1 LSNRGNTIRVSGR
14 LLWLVV
20 ALAVPVCCAAEV
32 KVGSPAPDFTL
43 KDQYEKDFRL
53 SQLKGRNV
61 LLVVG
66 DRKGSQYGGPYWD
79 GVKKNVG
86 SDIQIDAVSV
96 ADLRAVP
103 RLLRGWVKGKFLGN
117 ESDGKPK
124 NSVVLDWDGVI
135 ENQYGFAKEKT
146 NIYLIDRNG
155 ILQYRAAGTGTA
167 PEVDELIR
175 QVRGLGT
182 K

>member
-1 LSNRGNTIRVSGR
+1 MPRRCNRFRNPG
-14 LLWLVV
+14 WQACLVV
-20 ALAVPVCCAAEV
+20 LAMMRWGWGTEA

-43 KDQYEKDFRL
+43 KDQYEQDFML
-53 SQLKGRNV
+53 NKLKGQNV

-66 DRKGSQYGGPYWD
+66 DRKGSQYGGPYSEA
-79 GVKKNVG
+79 VTRNVG
-86 SDIQIDAVSV
+86 SAVQIHTVSI

-103 RLLRGWVKGKFLGN
+103 RFLRGFVKGKFQGN
-117 ESDGKPK
+117 ASDGKPK
-124 NSVVLDWDGVI
+124 SSVELDWDGVI
-135 ENQYGFAKEKT
+135 ETQYGFAKEKT

-167 PEVDELIR
+167 QELDELVR
-175 QVRGLGT
+175 QVRGLGQ